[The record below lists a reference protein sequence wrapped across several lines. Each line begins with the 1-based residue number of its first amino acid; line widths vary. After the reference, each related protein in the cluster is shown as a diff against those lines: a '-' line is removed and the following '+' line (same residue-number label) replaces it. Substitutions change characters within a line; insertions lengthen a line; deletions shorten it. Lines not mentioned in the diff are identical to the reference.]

1 MRTNEPS
8 PAMILERG
16 QCKAIWEA
24 TCDAADCSQEALPDA
39 FKILL
44 CMIDGAERR
53 RGLMTKWISQD
64 DPAQDLDSDE
74 GLEAIL
80 CRELMEIARS
90 NGVSDPKPLL
100 T

>member
-8 PAMILERG
+8 PAMIWERD

-24 TCDAADCSQEALPDA
+24 NADAADCWQEALPDA
-39 FKILL
+39 FKIL

-53 RGLMTKWISQD
+53 RSLMTKWMSQD
-64 DPAQDLDSDE
+64 DPSQDFDSDE

-80 CRELMEIARS
+80 CHELMEIARS
-90 NGVSDPKPLL
+90 NGVSDPEPLL